1 MGNLFA
7 IFYSLSACTGNLWN
21 TTVSIFHAIPI
32 DKEDKGNV
40 YNNHQPHTVKHFLVQ
55 GGGTLLY

>member
-1 MGNLFA
+1 M
-7 IFYSLSACTGNLWN
+7 
-21 TTVSIFHAIPI
+21 SISHAIPI

-40 YNNHQPHTVKHFLVQ
+40 YNNYQLHKVKHFLVQ